1 MYTGLRQSARYCC
14 KNLMHP
20 EFSGQAVQKHSNVKF
35 KEIRPVGWPSCFMRT
50 DGQTD
55 RQRDMTNIIII
66 FRNFANVPKKPF
78 SLSVC
83 HFVNRK

>member
-1 MYTGLRQSARYCC
+1 
-14 KNLMHP
+14 MHR

-35 KEIRPVGWPSCFMRT
+35 NENPSSGVAELSHA

-55 RQRDMTNIIII
+55 RQTDMTNLIIT

-83 HFVNRK
+83 HFVNRRCLTTKGEVV